1 MNERSTNKSK
11 QVTRL
16 THSED
21 IANNQNT
28 KCDTENTSK
37 QLADL
42 VLCSQHACI
51 YQQQRMWFKTPKIK
65 GTAVV
70 HSTLQ

>member
-21 IANNQNT
+21 IANNQNA
-28 KCDTENTSK
+28 KCDAENTSK
-37 QLADL
+37 QFADL
-42 VLCSQHACI
+42 VLFIACL
-51 YQQQRMWFKTPKIK
+51 YLL
-65 GTAVV
+65 AVENV
-70 HSTLQ
+70 D